1 MTAIASSKWKLGDE
15 VKSQA
20 LPGLLLRITDETGTA
35 NCFGIFGGS
44 GNATSAYTNEGNDG
58 YRLWLGRWS
67 ATVTW
72 DRDSLCPPPENLC
85 CVHVSEVLQD
95 GIVGPRHGW
104 LFTDQIQLRENHR
117 GAHMSADEVRR
128 IRQDVDARK
137 HEIEQLRST
146 NARWRASEQEK
157 VDSYHTQIAEIKAEM
172 QRRVAA
178 LDQARQEALEAL
190 WAESNKRSQVVTE
203 KEKECNALMFSH
215 DHIHF
220 EH

>member
-1 MTAIASSKWKLGDE
+1 MTALAPSNWKLGDD

-20 LPGLLLRITDETGTA
+20 LPGHHLRITDETGSA

-67 ATVTW
+67 ATITW

-95 GIVGPRHGW
+95 GSVGPGHGW

-117 GAHMSADEVRR
+117 GARVSADEVRR
-128 IRQDVDARK
+128 IRQDVDRRK
-137 HEIEQLRST
+137 HEIELLRAT
-146 NARWRASEQEK
+146 NDRWRVSEQEK
-157 VDSYHTQIAEIKAEM
+157 VDSYHTQIADIKAEM
-172 QRRVAA
+172 QRRVTA
-178 LDQARQEALEAL
+178 LDQARQEVLEAL
-190 WAESNKRSQVVTE
+190 WAESNKRSQAVAE
-203 KEKECNALMFSH
+203 KEREYNALMFNH